1 MTKQAAETGRRGKRA
16 AALPCAV
23 LLAFLVSMAPAI
35 AHELRP
41 AYLQLR
47 QTAADSY
54 DVLWKVPARGD
65 DLRLALHLALPD
77 RCGNLTEPRGA
88 FSAGAHTERWRVR
101 CPGGLDG
108 AAIRVAGLSGTL
120 TDVLVRLERL
130 DGTSQTA
137 RLTPSAPSFVVQPA
151 PGPLEVART
160 YLLLGV
166 EHILLGIDHLLFVL
180 GLLLLVQ
187 GSWRILATVTAFTA
201 AHSITLAA
209 AALGLVHVPQ
219 QPVEAAIAL
228 SILFVASET
237 ARSAGEAPR
246 SSTLAA
252 RWPWSVAFAFGL
264 LHGLGFAGALAEVGL
279 PQNTIPVALLF
290 FNIGVE
296 LGQLIFIAGVLALMG
311 FLRPAVTPHRSP
323 ATSHWPLLR
332 RVLTYA
338 IGGLAAFWVIERVA
352 RF

>member
-1 MTKQAAETGRRGKRA
+1 M
-16 AALPCAV
+16 V
-23 LLAFLVSMAPAI
+23 LAFLISTSPAV

-47 QTAADSY
+47 QTAADRY

-65 DLRLALHLALPD
+65 DLRLALHLELPD
-77 RCGNLTEPRGA
+77 RCKSLAEPRGA
-88 FSAGAHTERWRVR
+88 FSAGAYAERWHVL

-108 AAIRVAGLSGTL
+108 GAIRVAGLSGTL
-120 TDVLVRLERL
+120 TDALVRLERL
-130 DGTSQTA
+130 DGTSQTV

-151 PGPLEVART
+151 HGPLEVSRT

-180 GLLLLVQ
+180 GLLLLVK
-187 GSWRILATVTAFTA
+187 GRRRILATVTAFTV

-228 SILFVASET
+228 SILFVASEI
-237 ARSAGEAPR
+237 ARSEGKALRPAARDPR
-246 SSTLAA
+246 SPTLAA
-252 RWPWSVAFAFGL
+252 RWPWGVAFAFGL

-279 PQNTIPVALLF
+279 PQNAIPVALLF

-311 FLRPAVTPHRSP
+311 LLRPAVTGHRSL
-323 ATSHWPLLR
+323 ASGHWSLLR
-332 RVLTYA
+332 RIPAYA
-338 IGGLAAFWVIERVA
+338 IGSLAAFWVIERVA
-352 RF
+352 AF